1 MRNELQSYYK
11 AGFRKLTLLSVIVL
25 TTCLGGSALWVFT
38 ASVGGAVI
46 APGAIV
52 VKGSVKE
59 IQHSDGGYVEQILVR
74 EGDQVQAGQALLQLD
89 TTSTKAELAIINDQ
103 LNSLIVTEARL
114 IAETSGETTL
124 AIASQDMAL
133 VEPDQKFDKLVASQ
147 GQLLSSRLSGIDN
160 QLKQLNEQTLQNRQE
175 VKGLTAQYEATEKEM
190 TLVSVEIQNLEKL
203 REQGFTADTP
213 ITQLRRQIAQIEGTR
228 GALRSQIA
236 RAKLSISE
244 REITAMRV
252 VDEAQR
258 QALEQLERVQREK
271 ARLIQTKLTVV
282 DRLRRLTIRT
292 AQPGIVHD
300 LQVFTVN
307 GVIRPGE
314 VLMRIVP
321 QQDDLVIEARVQT
334 TDIDQIFPGQDASL
348 MFTSFNARTTPQV
361 NGHVQRVSPDAN
373 IDSTTGNAFYRV
385 HLKVD
390 EDQLPRLGNNEIVP
404 GMPVDAFIKTG
415 ERTVANYMIQPIVD
429 HMARAFREE

>member
-1 MRNELQSYYK
+1 
-11 AGFRKLTLLSVIVL
+11 LLSILVL
-25 TTCLGGSALWVFT
+25 VTCLGGGMLWAFS

-52 VKGSVKE
+52 VEGAVKE
-59 IQHSDGGYVEQILVR
+59 IQHSDGGYVEKILVR
-74 EGDQVQAGQALLQLD
+74 EGDRVAAGQALLQLD
-89 TTSTKAELAIINDQ
+89 STSAKAELAIINDQ
-103 LNSLIVTEARL
+103 LKSLIVTEARL
-114 IAETSGETTL
+114 IAETSGEATL
-124 AIASQDMAL
+124 AITDKDMAL
-133 VEPDQKFDKLVASQ
+133 VQQDQKFDKLVTSQ
-147 GQLLSSRLSGIDN
+147 GKLLASRLGGIDN
-160 QLKQLNEQTLQNRQE
+160 QLKQLDEQSLQTQQE
-175 VKGLTAQYEATEKEM
+175 INGLTAQLKATEKEM
-190 TLVSVEIQNLEKL
+190 RLVSGEIGTLEKL
-203 REQGFTADTP
+203 RKQGFTADTQ
-213 ITQLRRQIAQIEGTR
+213 ITQLRRQITQIEGTK
-228 GALRSQIA
+228 GALQSQIA
-236 RAKLSISE
+236 RARLSISE

-258 QALEQLERVQREK
+258 QALEGLDTVQREK

-292 AQPGIVHD
+292 AQPGVVHD

-307 GVIRPGE
+307 GVIRPGD

-321 QQDDLVIEARVQT
+321 QRDDMIIEARVQT
-334 TDIDQIFPGQDASL
+334 TDIDQVYTGQQASL

-373 IDSTTGNAFYRV
+373 MDSTTGNSFYRV

-390 EDQLPRLGNNEIVP
+390 EDQMPKLGDNELVP

-415 ERTVANYMIQPIVD
+415 ERTVANYMIQPILD